1 MNNKRIFAFLVLFFL
16 TIVLTTTRPS
26 SALTSPDRPTA
37 FGEGEFTFRN
47 MLHDRI
53 ESWAFSFDA
62 TVNKNGKGKGRAQ
75 FDNLTAQTGVE
86 IKLDCVSIFTSEAVM
101 SGKVLHSDDPDFPK
115 GVEVIFAAVDGSQVP
130 VPFFPDQITP
140 IFSLEGLGFDCT
152 AGGPLTILPVLNG
165 DVVVQP

>member
-1 MNNKRIFAFLVLFFL
+1 MNTKRILTFLILFLL

-26 SALTSPDRPTA
+26 SALHFVDRPTA

-47 MLHDRI
+47 MLHNRI

-75 FDNLTAQTGVE
+75 FDNLTTQTGVE

-101 SGKVLHSDDPDFPK
+101 SGRVQHSDDSDFPK
-115 GVEVIFAAVDGSQVP
+115 GVNVIFAAIDGSQVP
-130 VPFFPDQITP
+130 VPFFRDQITP
-140 IFSLEGLGFDCT
+140 IFTFEGFDFDCT
-152 AGGPLTILPVLNG
+152 AGGPLTILPLDSG
-165 DVVVQP
+165 DIVVQP

>member
-1 MNNKRIFAFLVLFFL
+1 MNMKRVFAFLVLFFF

-62 TVNKNGKGKGRAQ
+62 TVNKNGKGKVAASLRKSLVDIQRGRVK
-75 FDNLTAQTGVE
+75 DRYGWVRR
-86 IKLDCVSIFTSEAVM
+86 
-101 SGKVLHSDDPDFPK
+101 
-115 GVEVIFAAVDGSQVP
+115 VI
-130 VPFFPDQITP
+130 
-140 IFSLEGLGFDCT
+140 
-152 AGGPLTILPVLNG
+152 
-165 DVVVQP
+165 

>member
-1 MNNKRIFAFLVLFFL
+1 MNIKRVFAFLVFFFL
-16 TIVLTTTRPS
+16 TIILTTTRPS

-37 FGEGEFTFRN
+37 FGEGQFTFRN
-47 MLHDRI
+47 TLHDRI

-75 FDNLTAQTGVE
+75 FDNLTTQTSVE
-86 IKLDCVSIFTSEAVM
+86 IKLNCVSIFTSEAVM
-101 SGKVLHSDDPDFPK
+101 SGRVQHSDDPDFPK
-115 GVEVIFAAVDGSQVP
+115 GVDVIFAAVDGSQVP